1 MIRLLGFLTGSALTI
16 GAILMVIGLPELPEK
31 STDRVQVPIAAA
43 PAAPSKDIES
53 PPIDPQSELPDQD
66 TLGATA
72 VGADAVEAPAAA
84 VEAPTEAPIEAGT
97 LPADP
102 AATAEPVAASES
114 PHWHSFWNPFRSEIA
129 ANGFAARLRSVTG
142 IDYRVVRLKP
152 GSYQVA
158 FAYGD
163 ESERRSKIEQI
174 ESATGLN
181 LPEESL

>member
-16 GAILMVIGLPELPEK
+16 GAILLVIGFPELPET
-31 STDRVQVPIAAA
+31 SPDRVQVAV
-43 PAAPSKDIES
+43 PAAPSEYIEPAPAD
-53 PPIDPQSELPDQD
+53 PPSDLLDVD

-72 VGADAVEAPAAA
+72 VGADAVEAPAALI
-84 VEAPTEAPIEAGT
+84 EAPLEATA

-102 AATAEPVAASES
+102 ALTPDPAAASES

-129 ANGFAARLRSVTG
+129 ANGFASRLRSVTG

-163 ESERRSKIEQI
+163 ESERRSKIAQI

>member
-16 GAILMVIGLPELPEK
+16 GSILMVIGLPELPET
-31 STDRVQVPIAAA
+31 SPDRMQVPVTAV
-43 PAAPSKDIES
+43 PAAPSEYIEPAPAD
-53 PPIDPQSELPDQD
+53 PPPGLPDVD
-66 TLGATA
+66 TVGATA
-72 VGADAVEAPAAA
+72 IGADAVEAPAALI
-84 VEAPTEAPIEAGT
+84 EAPLEATA

-102 AATAEPVAASES
+102 AVTPDPAAASES

-129 ANGFAARLRSVTG
+129 ANGFASRLRSVTG

-163 ESERRSKIEQI
+163 ESERRSKIAQI